1 MCGIAGIVDPTGAP
15 VDAEL
20 LRRMTRTLTSRGPD
34 GEGFWVAPGV
44 GLGHR
49 RLSIIDLSAAGTQP
63 MGGCDDSTQVTFNGE
78 IYNFAS
84 LVDELAALGHRF
96 HSHCDTEVLVHAY
109 EQWGEAMLDR
119 IDGMFA
125 FAIWDGRRRR
135 LFAARDRMGKKP
147 LYWAMVPRDGG
158 RPPLFVFGSE
168 LKALLGVPGL
178 DRSVDPQA
186 LTRYLAFEYV
196 PAPYAIIRGA
206 RKLDA
211 SQCLTLDVG
220 AVAAGNAVPPQPVV
234 RRYWDL
240 PFPET
245 HKPRR
250 EEEAAEEL
258 RELLLRAV
266 KRRLMSDV
274 PLGVFLSGGI
284 DSSTVV
290 ALMAAAGGH
299 GGIKSF
305 SIGFSD
311 ASFDETSHA
320 RVIARQF
327 GTEHRE
333 DHLTPQSL
341 LQILPEV
348 MSFLDEPLA
357 DASIIPTYLLARFT
371 RQHVTVALGGD
382 GGDELFAGYPTFKAE
397 KMARDV
403 YDRLPGPLGSLG
415 AAVARRAAGLLPAG
429 TDYFSLDFKVNQFL
443 RGVSASGPRRHQRW
457 MSSFLPEEQ
466 DRLLAPDFRAQAA
479 GDPFIDLDARIG
491 ATSARDS
498 WDVIM
503 DYYCRFYLSGD
514 INVKVDRASGA
525 VGLEARAPFLDT
537 DVVKFACNLPPEL
550 RMNGLTTKRILKTA
564 MRGTLP
570 DDILDRPKQG
580 FGVPVARWMK
590 EDLLPMVREELHP
603 DKIRREGFFDANE
616 VSRILD
622 EHVSGRRDHRKQLWT
637 LLVFERWLSRAA

>member
-1 MCGIAGIVDPTGAP
+1 LCGIAGIVDPTGAP

-20 LRRMTRTLTSRGPD
+20 VRRMTRALAPRGPD
-34 GEGFWVAPGV
+34 GEGFWHAPGV

-49 RLSIIDLSAAGTQP
+49 RLSVIDLSAAGTQP
-63 MGGCDDSTQVTFNGE
+63 MGGEDDTVQVTFNGE
-78 IYNFAS
+78 IYNFAP
-84 LVDELAALGHRF
+84 LCDELTALGHRF
-96 HSHCDTEVLVHAY
+96 RSRSDTEVLVHGY
-109 EQWGEAMLDR
+109 EQWGEGLLDR

-125 FAIWDGRRRR
+125 FAIWDTRKRR

-147 LYWAMVPRDGG
+147 FYWAAIPRDGG
-158 RPPLFVFGSE
+158 RPPLFAFGSE
-168 LKALLGVPGL
+168 LKALLTLPGL
-178 DRSVDPQA
+178 DRGVDASA
-186 LTRYLAFEYV
+186 LSRYLAFEYV
-196 PAPYAIIRGA
+196 PAPRTIIKGA

-211 SQCLTLDVG
+211 SECLTLDVG
-220 AVAAGNAVPPQPVV
+220 ANPAAEPVI

-245 HKPRR
+245 HGPRR

-258 RELLLRAV
+258 RGLLKRAV
-266 KRRLMSDV
+266 KRRLVSDV

-290 ALMAAAGGH
+290 ALMAGAGGH
-299 GGIKSF
+299 GGIKTF

-320 RVIARQF
+320 RVVAEKF

-333 DHLTPQSL
+333 DQLTPQSL
-341 LQILPEV
+341 LGILPDV
-348 MSFLDEPLA
+348 MRFLDEPLA
-357 DASIIPTYLLARFT
+357 DASIIPMYLLARFT

-397 KMARDV
+397 KLARDF
-403 YDRLPGPLGSLG
+403 YDRLPGPMGAWGASL
-415 AAVARRAAGLLPAG
+415 ARRAAGFLPAG

-443 RGVSASGPRRHQRW
+443 RGVSEEGPRRHQRW

-466 DRLLAPDFRAQAA
+466 DLLLSPAIRAAA
-479 GDPFIDLDARIG
+479 GGDPFVELDAR
-491 ATSARDS
+491 AAASSARNP

-503 DYYCRFYLSGD
+503 DYYCRFYLTGD
-514 INVKVDRASGA
+514 INVKVDRASAA

-537 DVVKFACNLPPEL
+537 DVVNFACRLPPEL
-550 RMNGLTTKRILKTA
+550 RMDGLTTKRILKTA
-564 MRGTLP
+564 MRGLLP
-570 DDILDRPKQG
+570 DDILDRRKQG

-590 EDLLPMVREELHP
+590 EDLLPLLREEFQP
-603 DKIRREGFFDANE
+603 DKIRREGFFDPAE
-616 VSRILD
+616 ITRILE
-622 EHVSGRRDHRKQLWT
+622 EHVEGRRDHRKQLWT
-637 LLVFERWLSRAA
+637 LFVFEQWLRNYGLA